1 MQCRANEIRDFK
13 EDQDRWGFPVIVS
26 ITLIFIDFR
35 HLIPESWINVVTYL
49 QFTPSFLKFI
59 TLPSVAAAGFIIV
72 LALTVFTGRSYCSFF
87 CPLGIFQD
95 IISRIGGR
103 VKRRNR
109 NSGMRCP
116 IPYCDTLFW
125 VR

>member
-13 EDQDRWGFPVIVS
+13 AKIRIAGASLVIVS

-72 LALTVFTGRSYCSFF
+72 LAITVFTGRSYCSFF

-103 VKRRNR
+103 VKRR
-109 NSGMRCP
+109 
-116 IPYCDTLFW
+116 
-125 VR
+125 